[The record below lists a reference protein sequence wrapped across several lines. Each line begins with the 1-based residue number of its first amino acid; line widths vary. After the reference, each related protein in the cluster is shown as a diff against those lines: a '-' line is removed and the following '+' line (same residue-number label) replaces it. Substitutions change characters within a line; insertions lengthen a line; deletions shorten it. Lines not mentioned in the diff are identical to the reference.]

1 MVTVLAVVTAGVS
14 FRAFGQ
20 QTAPTSSPAELISH
34 DLESLAATLNDTQA
48 PRDQREDAA
57 RRLLSRRSPEARK
70 ILNDA
75 LVGMNSG
82 ASLAVVRALTEDIRP
97 EPALIDP
104 LFAVLGENRSAEFNR
119 ASATALANYNDVP
132 AVLLRLVTIV
142 QRNTSPEAVRREAIA
157 ALGKLIEKRSA
168 EVLVGILTSPNEQPR
183 IRTAAGEAL
192 IDMTGLSEYGQNQS
206 QWAAW
211 WALNSRKSDLEFRG
225 DLLPRRAVRADQ
237 TRQRLTDL
245 IDEVRRTYTTRYR
258 TAAAAQ
264 QPEILNNYLHSPSP
278 EVRAIGAGIA
288 ASEVAGNKPLPA
300 AVRDQLRNLIGD
312 SDPTVRAA
320 VANAL
325 AKVND
330 PASLQPMLTQLAQ
343 ETDGDVRAS
352 IAEALG
358 PINDLQAVPALLRL
372 LSDPSKAAAT
382 KAAQALEALGPK
394 IRSDNPELAR
404 QTAEALRQALLMRPP
419 GSGNNEVRAAVVD
432 AMTPLRQ
439 EQLLDPLYLMLR
451 PRLDESPDIRRR
463 VLKAIGAIGNPQ
475 SAPRIATYFEDA
487 EPLVR
492 LWAIRAMGDMPTAA
506 EYAEPLFRRL
516 DPTVEKD
523 TSVQKQAWDVF
534 LPLLP
539 TMSIESLAGY
549 ADRLKRDPE
558 KQFLVQ
564 KALEDKLRAA
574 NDQDAL
580 ADLWQNMGDTLMA
593 PENND
598 PHNAAIYFRKALD
611 YRKGVA
617 GTPEVVITRLR
628 DALMKS
634 LLKNKQYRDAV
645 QFAAESIKDNG
656 ANLSTMGGAIRNE
669 ADRLKD
675 ENDLESATQLIAE
688 ARNMSPPLA
697 DFILAQLEDIE
708 TQIKRKLQERG
719 ATDAMYSRSSAAAP
733 TTAGSTNVARRQ

>member
-1 MVTVLAVVTAGVS
+1 MVTVLAALAATVP

-20 QTAPTSSPAELISH
+20 QTTPTTSPAELIRR
-34 DLESLAATLNDTQA
+34 DLESLATTLNDNQA

-57 RRLLSRRSPEARK
+57 RRLLSRQSPEARK

-75 LVGMNSG
+75 LVSMNSG
-82 ASLAVVRALTEDIRP
+82 ASLAVARALTEDTRP
-97 EPALIDP
+97 DATMIDP

-119 ASATALANYNDVP
+119 ASAAALGNYKGVP
-132 AVLLRLVTIV
+132 AVLLRLIAIV

-157 ALGKLIEKRSA
+157 ALGKLVERRSA
-168 EVLVGILTSPNEQPR
+168 ELLVSVLTSPAEQPR
-183 IRTAAGEAL
+183 IRTAAAEAL
-192 IDMTGLSEYGQNQS
+192 ADMTGLSEYGQNAD

-211 WALNSRKSDLEFRG
+211 WALNARKSDAEFRS

-264 QPEILNNYLHSPSP
+264 QPEILNNYLHSPNA

-312 SDPTVRAA
+312 SDPSVRAA

-330 PASLQPMLTQLAQ
+330 PASLQPLLTQLA
-343 ETDGDVRAS
+343 EESDGDVRAS

-382 KAAQALEALGPK
+382 KAAQALEALGQK
-394 IRSDNPELAR
+394 ISEDPALAR
-404 QTAEALRQALLMRPP
+404 QTAEALRQALVMRPP

-492 LWAIRAMGDMPTAA
+492 LWAIRAMGDMRNAA

-523 TSVQKQAWDVF
+523 TSVQKQAWDIF
-534 LPLLP
+534 LQLLP
-539 TMSIESLAGY
+539 AMSIENLAGY

-564 KALEDKLRAA
+564 KALEDKLIAA

-611 YRKGVA
+611 YRKSIP

-675 ENDLESATQLIAE
+675 VNDLEGATQLITE
-688 ARNMSPPLA
+688 ARNMTPPLA
-697 DFILAQLEDIE
+697 DFILAQLDDIE

-719 ATDAMYSRSSAAAP
+719 ATDAMYSRSAAGP
-733 TTAGSTNVARRQ
+733 TTADSTVVARR